1 MYPSVFSPSA
11 HTRAT
16 NGGQLNS
23 YDDLWQAMFTV
34 LAVIAVLCVLLVVLT
49 YLEPRRATVRSRS
62 VPT

>member
-16 NGGQLNS
+16 NGGQLDS

-34 LAVIAVLCVLLVVLT
+34 LAVIVVLCVLLVVLA
-49 YLEPRRATVRSRS
+49 YIEPRRAAVRSRS